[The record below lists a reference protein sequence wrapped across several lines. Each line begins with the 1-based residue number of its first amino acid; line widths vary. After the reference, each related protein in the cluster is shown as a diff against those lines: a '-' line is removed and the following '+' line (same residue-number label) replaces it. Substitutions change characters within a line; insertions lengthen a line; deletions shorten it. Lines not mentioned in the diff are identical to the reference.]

1 MIIRGKF
8 QNIYGIKDLE
18 IDFRQKYANDKEQED
33 QIIKSDNVNVSL
45 TPTILAKNAKCKT
58 SLIKAIDFTLRFS
71 NKETFVQ
78 YVSNLKCQILVKEIF
93 SKEEETDEIST
104 IISNIKSNIFKEL
117 FDEISF
123 AGSSDLLVELET
135 INNGIIKIEAGV
147 DYFTISIND
156 EKIDLISF
164 IDDISLNSDENTSR
178 MNLKSSVIDQVK
190 EKSKNIKFIFN
201 HRNYSSIFRD
211 TRPITEINEINV
223 KYKTKKYINNIINK
237 LGFEALDI
245 LLRKLDNNISS
256 ISFDLESKGFNIFIK
271 NSDVPIAPRNL
282 SFGTQKVLEILNNSL
297 YLFENGGIVM
307 IDEIENGLHIS
318 LIKLIVSL
326 FEDPEINKASAQLLL
341 TTHLPLLGEH
351 NIINT
356 WNIFIEENNS
366 FVQLRDLSS
375 RTYDQEKIIKSKNYY
390 NDFFW
395 LKQDTNKKS
404 TLSHL
409 AIDQIIT
416 EFHKGVKFGK

>member
-164 IDDISLNSDENTSR
+164 IDDISLNSDESTSR
-178 MNLKSSVIDQVK
+178 MNLKSSVIDKVK
-190 EKSKNIKFIFN
+190 EKSKNIKFISD